1 MLLNIDQEEL
11 VFKTAVET
19 AASVACNGCDPREVV
34 AAAEAVVAAAIA
46 AQKKLD
52 AENE

>member
-1 MLLNIDQEEL
+1 MLLNIDQEDF
-11 VFKTAVET
+11 VFRTAVEA
-19 AASVACNGCDPREVV
+19 AASLARDGNDPREVV
-34 AAAEAVVAAAIA
+34 AASEAVVAAAIA

>member
-1 MLLNIDQEEL
+1 MLLNIEQEEF
-11 VFKTAVET
+11 VFKSAVE
-19 AASVACNGCDPREVV
+19 AAADLARDGSSPGLVV
-34 AAAEAVVAAAIA
+34 GAAEAVVAAAIA